1 MAEHHDR
8 GLFHHHGHK
17 KPEEEAV
24 VVEEESTTVQSS
36 TTLVDGKPVD
46 AKVEIKKHSRKQHI
60 GEAGALL
67 GGAVAMYEKH
77 QAKKD
82 PENAHKHH
90 IGGAVAGAVAVGSGA
105 YALHERHDK
114 KEAEKEGEDG
124 KHHHFG
130 HKH

>member
-8 GLFHHHGHK
+8 GVFHHHGHK
-17 KPEEEAV
+17 KPEEEV
-24 VVEEESTTVQSS
+24 VVTEESTTVESS
-36 TTLVDGKPVD
+36 TATLDVDGKPVD
-46 AKVEIKKHSRKQHI
+46 VYKVEVKKHSHKQHI
-60 GEAGALL
+60 GEAGAVLS
-67 GGAVAMYEKH
+67 GAAALYEKH

-90 IGGAVAGAVAVGSGA
+90 IGQAVAGAVAVGSGA

-114 KEAEKEGEDG
+114 KDAKKEE
-124 KHHHFG
+124 KHHSG